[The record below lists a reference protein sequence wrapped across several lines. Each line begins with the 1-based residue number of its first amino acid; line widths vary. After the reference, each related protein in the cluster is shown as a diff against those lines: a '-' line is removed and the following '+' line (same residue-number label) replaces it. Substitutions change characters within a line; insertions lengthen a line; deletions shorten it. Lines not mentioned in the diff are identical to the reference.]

1 MFGSG
6 GAMVERGIA
15 ERMPGGT
22 RSLYSSASDAENG
35 RTPKDSTAKVAPKK
49 ANAQMSQPLVAGGQ
63 QPQAQPHR
71 LSPEIQARIR
81 EAQAAVSEEVAM
93 PMIHGRLCIGG
104 LSMLAGLRVAAWW
117 QSILPGYAVL
127 GMHVLTTVSD
137 VACLI
142 FSMPLFTAGIPGRC
156 VQHGCL
162 GPMLT
167 LVFAMSL
174 VDISAFVAYLVV
186 ATPQPLSP
194 GAKSFVDVLQACIG
208 VWEFALVA
216 SVALQVSLCIST
228 WRIYKEL
235 RVVGLYPPDSDP
247 AKVGTPRQVSVMEV
261 VCEAEDVEV
270 LSNCEVVPSCGPS
283 CCANYRAVPLAV
295 ESAEVQTTENV
306 GVHHGHDEM
315 SRAAAERN

>member
-1 MFGSG
+1 M
-6 GAMVERGIA
+6 
-15 ERMPGGT
+15 
-22 RSLYSSASDAENG
+22 
-35 RTPKDSTAKVAPKK
+35 
-49 ANAQMSQPLVAGGQ
+49 
-63 QPQAQPHR
+63 
-71 LSPEIQARIR
+71 
-81 EAQAAVSEEVAM
+81 
-93 PMIHGRLCIGG
+93 
-104 LSMLAGLRVAAWW
+104 AAWW
-117 QSILPGYAVL
+117 QSIIPGYTVL

-137 VACLI
+137 VACLV
-142 FSMPLFTAGIPGRC
+142 FAMPLFTAGIAGRC

-228 WRIYKEL
+228 WRIYKGL

-247 AKVGTPRQVSVMEV
+247 AEVGKPRQVSVMEV

-270 LSNCEVVPSCGPS
+270 LSNCEVQCGPA
-283 CCANYRAVPLAV
+283 CCANYRAVPT
-295 ESAEVQTTENV
+295 ESPATVAQSTERPD
-306 GVHHGHDEM
+306 GVHDTSVGM
-315 SRAAAERN
+315 SRASVGRNSDQP